1 MSDLDGYASPRGER
15 SRRRE
20 IAERATRR
28 SATLTLATT
37 IFPGLGL
44 LRTRYKR
51 LGVLVVIGVVLF
63 AMAVIARV
71 VMLGPTKAALSVA
84 VNPNAL
90 LAAAAFALVAGLIWV
105 FTIIL
110 ASLGTRDPSMT
121 RRQRGGLS
129 ALTALLC
136 MVVIVPMGT
145 VVNYSLIQRDVVASL
160 FGVQQGTPEEEETNA
175 QPGTGVDP
183 WEGVS
188 RVNILLLGSDAGDDR
203 IGTRTDSMIVAS
215 INPQTGDTLL
225 FSLPRNLEN
234 VPFPKTNPLSK
245 IYPQGYNCGPP
256 DCLLNGVW
264 TLAEANKKLFGSD
277 PNPGLTTVRGVI
289 QEITGLRLHYTT
301 VINLDGFESLVD
313 AMGGVTV
320 TINEKLPIGGHLNS
334 AGQLVGVDAWI
345 QPGTQH
351 LDGYHALWFARSR
364 LASDDY
370 NRMRRQRC
378 LVGKI
383 LDQVNPVSMLQK
395 YPALAQV
402 AKDNITTNIAA
413 DDLPA
418 WMELVRRIQG
428 ASIRSLT
435 FTTQNINPGNPNF
448 RLIRTMIQ
456 DALHPAPATASASP
470 TTSTKTTTGP
480 TKSTSTKSTKT
491 STGPTKST
499 TTSSSITTDE
509 LVDLREAC

>member
-175 QPGTGVDP
+175 QGLIDKFELSGGTG
-183 WEGVS
+183 S
-188 RVNILLLGSDAGDDR
+188 ALYLLDKELGGR
-203 IGTRTDSMIVAS
+203 
-215 INPQTGDTLL
+215 
-225 FSLPRNLEN
+225 
-234 VPFPKTNPLSK
+234 
-245 IYPQGYNCGPP
+245 QG
-256 DCLLNGVW
+256 
-264 TLAEANKKLFGSD
+264 
-277 PNPGLTTVRGVI
+277 
-289 QEITGLRLHYTT
+289 
-301 VINLDGFESLVD
+301 
-313 AMGGVTV
+313 
-320 TINEKLPIGGHLNS
+320 
-334 AGQLVGVDAWI
+334 
-345 QPGTQH
+345 
-351 LDGYHALWFARSR
+351 
-364 LASDDY
+364 
-370 NRMRRQRC
+370 
-378 LVGKI
+378 
-383 LDQVNPVSMLQK
+383 
-395 YPALAQV
+395 
-402 AKDNITTNIAA
+402 
-413 DDLPA
+413 
-418 WMELVRRIQG
+418 
-428 ASIRSLT
+428 
-435 FTTQNINPGNPNF
+435 
-448 RLIRTMIQ
+448 
-456 DALHPAPATASASP
+456 
-470 TTSTKTTTGP
+470 
-480 TKSTSTKSTKT
+480 
-491 STGPTKST
+491 
-499 TTSSSITTDE
+499 
-509 LVDLREAC
+509 